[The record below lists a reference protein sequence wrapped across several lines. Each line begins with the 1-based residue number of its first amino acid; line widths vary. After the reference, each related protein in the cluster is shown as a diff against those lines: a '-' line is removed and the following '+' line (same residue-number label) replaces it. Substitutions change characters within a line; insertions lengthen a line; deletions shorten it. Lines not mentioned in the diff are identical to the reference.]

1 MHHISF
7 FFMKSKNAKSS
18 PPKPFKAKL
27 RHYHRSILP
36 QLPASQQKA
45 SESLSDDDL
54 EVPSIDQPSE
64 DSDLSANLSPPDSIK
79 E

>member
-1 MHHISF
+1 
-7 FFMKSKNAKSS
+7 MKNRHAKSS
-18 PPKPFKAKL
+18 TPKPFKAKL

-54 EVPSIDQPSE
+54 EVPSTDQPS
-64 DSDLSANLSPPDSIK
+64 DDADLSANLAPPGSTK
-79 E
+79 EPQ